1 MQYPWINSYPKGV
14 PVEINPDAFTSLQAM
29 MANTV
34 HHKPNNKAVTNFGI
48 SLTYAELDERASSL
62 AAYWQSV
69 GLAKGDRLAVMLP
82 NVIQYYVVLFAAFK
96 LGLVVVNVN
105 PLYTAYELQHQV
117 NDAEVKGIIALEN
130 FAKTVQDA
138 LHQCSIE
145 HVMITRFGDAFPLFK
160 RWLANGM
167 VRYVA
172 KMVPSYNLPQAH
184 AYHQALKQGASL
196 PLLLADLQG
205 DDLAFLQ
212 YTGGTTG
219 VPKGAMLTH
228 RNMVANVEQAY
239 AWMNPM
245 VNYGEEV
252 MVTALPL
259 YHIFS
264 LLANCL
270 VFIRAASQSV
280 LVTNPRD
287 MKRFIKILKKHK
299 FTAITG
305 VNTLFNGLLNQP
317 KFVEVDFSHLKF
329 ALGGGMALQRTVA
342 ERWEKLTNSTLCEA
356 YGLTETS
363 PAVTINPLDLPGY
376 NGSIG
381 LPIPSTIVKVVDED
395 GETLPQGGRGE
406 LCVYGPQVMKGY
418 WKRVEETNQVL
429 KDGWFK
435 TGDIAEIDK
444 DGFVF
449 LVDRKKDM
457 VDVSGFNV
465 YPNEVE
471 DIIARHPQVIE
482 VAVIGVPYE
491 KTGEALKAFIVA
503 KDNDLQAESVRAFC
517 RDYLTKYKVPKF
529 YSFCEELPKNNVG
542 KILRRE
548 LRSNANETSGES
560 S

>member
-1 MQYPWINSYPKGV
+1 MQYPWLNSYPKGI
-14 PVEINPDAFTSLQAM
+14 PAEINPDVFPSLQAM
-29 MANTV
+29 MASTV
-34 HHKPNNKAVTNFGI
+34 QHKPHNIAVTNFGV
-48 SLTYAELDERASSL
+48 SLTYSELDQQANAL
-62 AAYWQSV
+62 AAYWQSL
-69 GLAKGDRLAVMLP
+69 GLTKGDRVAVMLP

-96 LGLVVVNVN
+96 IGLVVVNVN

-117 NDAEVKGIIALEN
+117 NDAQPRAIIVLEN
-130 FAKTVQDA
+130 FAKTLQDA
-138 LHQCSIE
+138 LAQCSVE
-145 HVMITRFGDAFPLFK
+145 HIVITRFADAFPLWK
-160 RWLANGM
+160 RCLGNFI
-167 VRYVA
+167 VKHVS
-172 KMVPSYNLPQAH
+172 KMVPAYNLDKARSYQ
-184 AYHQALKQGASL
+184 YALKQGRSL

-239 AWMNPM
+239 AWMQPQ
-245 VNYGEEV
+245 VNYGEEI

-270 VFIRAASQSV
+270 VFIRAGSQSV

-287 MKRFIKILKKHK
+287 MDRFIKILKKHQ

-305 VNTLFNGLLNQP
+305 VNTLFNGLLNHARF
-317 KFVEVDFSHLKF
+317 KEVDFSHLKF

-342 ERWEKLTNSTLCEA
+342 ERWEQLTDSTLCEA

-363 PAVTINPLDLPGY
+363 PAVTINPLDLAGY

-381 LPIPSTIVKVVDED
+381 LPIPSTVVKIVDEHGSD
-395 GETLPQGGRGE
+395 LPQGGRGE
-406 LCVYGPQVMKGY
+406 LCVKGPQVMRGY
-418 WKRVEETNQVL
+418 WQRPEETEQVL
-429 KDGWFK
+429 QDGWFK
-435 TGDIAEIDK
+435 TGDIAEIDHH
-444 DGFVF
+444 GFVY

-471 DIIARHPQVIE
+471 DIIARHPQVVE
-482 VAVIGVPYE
+482 VAVVGVPYE
-491 KTGEALKAFIVA
+491 KTGEALKAFIVP
-503 KDNDLQAESVRAFC
+503 KQANLGSESIRSFC

-529 YSFCEELPKNNVG
+529 YEFCDDLPKNNVG

-548 LRSNANETSGES
+548 LRQRQQSEEGSFS
-560 S
+560 

>member
-1 MQYPWINSYPKGV
+1 MEYPWLDNYPEGV
-14 PVEINPDAFTSLQAM
+14 PAKINPDIFPSLQAM
-29 MANTV
+29 FAHTV
-34 HHKPNNKAVTNFGI
+34 HHNPHHIAVTNFGV
-48 SLTYAELDERASSL
+48 SLTYQQLDKQASSL
-62 AAYWQSV
+62 AAYWQSL
-69 GLAKGDRLAVMLP
+69 GLVKGDRLAVMLP

-105 PLYTAYELQHQV
+105 PLYTAYELQHQIK
-117 NDAEVKGIIALEN
+117 DAQAKAIIVLEN
-130 FAKTVQDA
+130 FAKTLQDA
-138 LHQCSIE
+138 LAETSLE
-145 HVMITRFGDAFPLFK
+145 HLFITRFADAFPWWK
-160 RWLANGM
+160 RTLGNFM
-167 VRYVA
+167 VKYVA
-172 KMVPSYNLPQAH
+172 KMVPSYSLPGAHGYCQAI
-184 AYHQALKQGASL
+184 KQGQSL
-196 PLLLADLQG
+196 PLLLAELKG

-219 VPKGAMLTH
+219 VPKGAMLSH

-239 AWMNPM
+239 AWMQPM
-245 VNYGEEV
+245 VNYGKEI
-252 MVTALPL
+252 MITALPL

-270 VFIRAASQSV
+270 VFIRAGSQSV

-287 MKRFIKILKKHK
+287 MKQFIKTLKKHR

-317 KFVEVDFSHLKF
+317 KFSEIDFSHLKF
-329 ALGGGMALQRTVA
+329 ALGGGMALQRSVA
-342 ERWEKLTNSTLCEA
+342 ERWEQATDSTLCEA

-381 LPIPSTIVKVVDED
+381 LPIPSTEVKVVDD
-395 GETLPQGGRGE
+395 NHNTLPLGERGE
-406 LCVYGPQVMKGY
+406 LCIKGPQVMQGY
-418 WKRVEETNQVL
+418 WQRPEETEQVL
-429 KDGWFK
+429 IDGWFK
-435 TGDIAEIDK
+435 TGDIAQID
-444 DGFVF
+444 DQGFVY

-471 DIIARHPQVIE
+471 DIIARHPQVME
-482 VAVIGVPYE
+482 VAVIGVAHE
-491 KTGEALKAFIVA
+491 KTGEALKAFVVPKEANLDKEDI
-503 KDNDLQAESVRAFC
+503 RRFC

-529 YSFCEELPKNNVG
+529 YEFCATLPKNNVG

-548 LRSNANETSGES
+548 LREGGCPEKEVS